1 MRRRDVIGTI
11 GGAAVVAAG
20 GLLTRPFGAAQA
32 ADAAT
37 PRFAYAG
44 CYTRNAPGGSSG
56 RGKPVG
62 ISMLGVDPKTGGL
75 SLRGTV
81 PSDNPAF
88 LAVHPNGRV
97 IYALNEIADYEGK
110 GVGSVEA
117 YVIDDKTGDLKL
129 INRQALSGPI
139 PAQLTVDSSGRL
151 LIVALY
157 VGAAYDVLALNADGS
172 IGAVVQT
179 IPQTGSGPHERQK
192 APHPH
197 AVQLDPAGK
206 FLATADLGT
215 DTLQTYSVGSDGLH
229 KVSEV
234 KLAPGSGPRHVAF
247 HPDGRWLF
255 AICELTASIRS
266 LPYDSATGKL
276 GAEVASVST
285 VPADFTGD
293 RSTAEILVHPSGKFL
308 YGSNRRFADH
318 PMADSIVAFGID
330 EAKGTLQTIGYAT
343 EGMGFPRTFTLDPAG
358 RWLYAVNQKGDTI
371 VQFTVD
377 QAKGTLVPTGQSL
390 ELPTPCGLVFK
401 A

>member
-1 MRRRDVIGTI
+1 MKRRDVIGTI
-11 GGAAVVAAG
+11 GGAAAAAFGGLAAG
-20 GLLTRPFGAAQA
+20 PLRMAWAAEPA
-32 ADAAT
+32 M

-56 RGKPVG
+56 RGNPTG
-62 ISMLGVDPKTGGL
+62 ISMLDVDARTGGL
-75 SLRGTV
+75 RLRGTV

-88 LAVHPNGRV
+88 LAMHPNGRI
-97 IYALNEIADYEGK
+97 IYALNEIADYQGK

-117 YVIDDKTGDLKL
+117 YAIDEQSGDLRL
-129 INRQALSGPI
+129 LNRQALSGPI
-139 PAQLTVDSSGRL
+139 PAQLTVDPSGRF

-157 VGAAYDVLALNADGS
+157 VGAAYDVVALAADGRL
-172 IGAVVQT
+172 GAVVQT

-197 AVQLDPAGK
+197 AVQFDPAGR

-215 DTLQTYSVGSDGLH
+215 DTLQTFSVEADGLK

-234 KLAPGSGPRHVAF
+234 KLPPGTGPRHVAF

-255 AICELTASIRS
+255 AIGELSATIRS

-285 VPADFTGD
+285 VPADFAGEK
-293 RSTAEILVHPSGKFL
+293 STAEILVHPSGKFL
-308 YGSNRRFADH
+308 YGSNRRFADN
-318 PMADSIVAFGID
+318 PVADSIVAFGID
-330 EAKGTLQTIGYAT
+330 EAKGTLELIGYAT
-343 EGMGFPRTFTLDPAG
+343 EGMGFPRTFSLDPAG

-371 VQFTVD
+371 VQFAVD
-377 QAKGTLVPTGQSL
+377 QAKGTLSPTGEIL
-390 ELPTPCGLVFK
+390 ELPTPCCLVFK

>member
-1 MRRRDVIGTI
+1 MRRRDAIGTI
-11 GGAAVVAAG
+11 GGAAAAAFGGFAAG
-20 GLLTRPFGAAQA
+20 PFAAAHA
-32 ADAAT
+32 AEPAV

-56 RGKPVG
+56 RGKAIG
-62 ISMLGVDPKTGGL
+62 ISMLSVDPKTGGL
-75 SLRGTV
+75 GLRGTV

-88 LAVHPNGRV
+88 LAMHPNGRV
-97 IYALNEIADYEGK
+97 LYALNEIADYQGK

-117 YVIDDKTGDLKL
+117 YAIDEETGDLRL

-139 PAQLTVDSSGRL
+139 PAQLTADPSGRL
-151 LIVALY
+151 LILALY
-157 VGAAYDVLALNADGS
+157 VGAAYDVVAIQPDGS
-172 IGAVVQT
+172 LGAVVQT

-197 AVQLDPAGK
+197 AVQFDPAGR

-215 DTLQTYSVGSDGLH
+215 DTLQTFGVEGDGLK

-234 KLAPGSGPRHVAF
+234 ELPAGTGPRHVAF

-255 AICELTASIRS
+255 TICELSASIRS

-285 VPADFTGD
+285 VPADFVGE

-308 YGSNRRFADH
+308 YGSNRRFADN
-318 PMADSIVAFGID
+318 PVADSIVAFGID
-330 EAKGTLQTIGYAT
+330 EAKGTLDLIGYTT
-343 EGMGFPRTFTLDPAG
+343 EGMGFPRTFTMDPAG

-371 VQFTVD
+371 VQFAID
-377 QAKGTLVPTGQSL
+377 PAKGALAPTGHVL
-390 ELPTPCGLVFK
+390 ELPTPCGLLFK

>member
-11 GGAAVVAAG
+11 GGAAAAVAG
-20 GLLTRPFGAAQA
+20 GWLPRPFGAAQA
-32 ADAAT
+32 ADAAV

-81 PSDNPAF
+81 ASDNPAF
-88 LAVHPNGRV
+88 LAMHPNGKFV
-97 IYALNEIADYEGK
+97 YALNEVADYEGK

-117 YVIDDKTGDLKL
+117 YAIDEQSGDLKL

-139 PAQLTVDSSGRL
+139 PAQLTVDSSGRF

-197 AVQLDPAGK
+197 AVQLDPAGR

-234 KLAPGSGPRHVAF
+234 KLTPGSGPRHVAF

-255 AICELTASIRS
+255 AICELTATIRT
-266 LPYDSATGKL
+266 LPYDSGTGKL
-276 GAEVASVST
+276 GGEVASVST
-285 VPADFTGD
+285 VPADFAGD
-293 RSTAEILVHPSGKFL
+293 KSTAEILVHPSGKFL

-330 EAKGTLQTIGYAT
+330 DAKGTLRPIGYAT
-343 EGMGFPRTFTLDPAG
+343 EKMGFPRSFNFDPAG
-358 RWLYAVNQKGDTI
+358 RWLYAVNQKGDSI
-371 VQFTVD
+371 VQFAID
-377 QAKGTLVPTGQSL
+377 PAKGGLTPTGQSL